1 MTRDDIKELLITIN
15 TLYPNWK
22 PDDLTGTID
31 TWHEQLK
38 DVELSEAKIALR
50 NHIESDKGSFIPNI
64 SVFVP
69 KRKEVY
75 GFKGRVYSHEFYKQ
89 LEEENKGW

>member
-1 MTRDDIKELLITIN
+1 MTEQETRQLLLSIN
-15 TLYPNWK
+15 SCYPNWN
-22 PDDLTGTID
+22 PDDPERAVKA
-31 TWHEQLK
+31 WHEQLV
-38 DVELSEAKIALR
+38 DVELKDAKEALK

-69 KRKEVY
+69 KHKEIY
-75 GFKGRVYSHEFYKQ
+75 GFKGRVYSHEFFEK

>member
-1 MTRDDIKELLITIN
+1 MTRDDMKELLITIN

-64 SVFVP
+64 SVVVP

>member
-1 MTRDDIKELLITIN
+1 MTEQETRELLLSIN
-15 TLYPNWK
+15 ACYPNWN
-22 PDDLTGTID
+22 PDDPELTVK
-31 TWHEQLK
+31 TWHEQLENVK
-38 DVELSEAKIALR
+38 LTEAKIALR
-50 NHIESDKGSFIPNI
+50 KHIESDKGSFIPNI

>member
-1 MTRDDIKELLITIN
+1 MTRDDMKELLITIN

>member
-1 MTRDDIKELLITIN
+1 MTREETQDLLILIN

-22 PDDLTGTID
+22 PENLTGTID
-31 TWHEQLK
+31 AWHEQLV
-38 DVELSEAKIALR
+38 DVELKDAKAALKKY
-50 NHIESDKGSFIPNI
+50 IESDKGSYIPNI

-69 KRKEVY
+69 KRKEIY
-75 GFKGRVYSHEFYKQ
+75 GFKGRTYSHEFFEK